1 MGLSNKWTFLKTQN
15 KKSLEHQ
22 ALQICNFG
30 VNQAN
35 IEQDIYSHSTLWKL
49 TKKTAWTS
57 IILSNF
63 GDFYWLYL
71 VQYWPGNHLK
81 WGYPKALW
89 ALCNLW
95 VLSWY
100 SIIKGF
106 IPASLGLN
114 PTESINSISKG
125 TKIC

>member
-35 IEQDIYSHSTLWKL
+35 IEQDIYSNSTLWKL

-57 IILSNF
+57 IIFIKFCRFLLAVSCSILA
-63 GDFYWLYL
+63 W
-71 VQYWPGNHLK
+71 QS
-81 WGYPKALW
+81 PKM
-89 ALCNLW
+89 
-95 VLSWY
+95 
-100 SIIKGF
+100 G
-106 IPASLGLN
+106 
-114 PTESINSISKG
+114 IS
-125 TKIC
+125 